1 MLMFPEVPG
10 QMQGIVYITAGDMKN
25 ASTIARA
32 LVSKKLAACVNM
44 FPISSVYTWEGKIEE
59 DSEIAMI
66 VKTNSSRF
74 DEICKL
80 VKALHTYELPAIE
93 FWEIGGEQDYLD
105 WVLANSSEEKI
116 NNLEEKNSEDL

>member
-1 MLMFPEVPG
+1 MFPEVPG
-10 QMQGIVYITAGDMKN
+10 QMQRIVYITTGDMKN

-44 FPISSVYTWEGKIEE
+44 FPISSVYTWEDKIEE

-66 VKTNSSRF
+66 VKTDSSRF

-93 FWEIGGEQDYLD
+93 FWEIGGEQEYLD
-105 WVLANSSEEKI
+105 WVLVNSSGEKT
-116 NNLEEKNSEDL
+116 NNSGEKNSGDL

>member
-66 VKTNSSRF
+66 VKTDSSRF
-74 DEICKL
+74 DEICML